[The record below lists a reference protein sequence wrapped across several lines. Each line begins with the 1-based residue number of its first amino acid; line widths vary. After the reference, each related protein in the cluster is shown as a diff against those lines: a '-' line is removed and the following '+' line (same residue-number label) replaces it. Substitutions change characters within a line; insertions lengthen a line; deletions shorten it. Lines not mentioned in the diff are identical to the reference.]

1 MTILFAYDAS
11 ESADAA
17 IRAAATV
24 VDTHNADVVV
34 LSVWEPLLVE
44 AIRAARFGPA
54 ALPTN
59 TAEIDQRS
67 ERAADEAAEHGAQ
80 IAAELGFDAKPLAI
94 ADERNIADAI
104 VGTADERDVDLIVVG
119 ARGLAGVRAF
129 LGSVSNHVIQHSHR
143 PVLVIPP
150 KGSAK
155 PQEASGIAADAVKA

>member
-17 IRAAATV
+17 IRAAAAV
-24 VDTHNADVVV
+24 VDTHDAEVVV

-59 TAEIDQRS
+59 TAEIDERS
-67 ERAADEAAEHGAQ
+67 ERAADQPPEQGVQ
-80 IAAELGFDAKPLAI
+80 TAAELGFDAKPLAI

-104 VGTADERDVDLIVVG
+104 
-119 ARGLAGVRAF
+119 
-129 LGSVSNHVIQHSHR
+129 
-143 PVLVIPP
+143 
-150 KGSAK
+150 
-155 PQEASGIAADAVKA
+155 